1 MSDNLN
7 YGVVGN
13 GRTAAL
19 ISEEGSV
26 DWLCMP
32 DFDSPSIFAKILDK
46 KRGGCLNFIVDED
59 YQISQA
65 YLPHT
70 NILRTLFVNK
80 KDKSSFEV
88 IDFMPLYKTIDV
100 NKRYMPAELY
110 RLIRVLNG
118 KPRVRIDYS
127 PKLNYARGKVSYFVG
142 EDYIK
147 VFSVDNPKDT
157 IYFYSSLDLN
167 AILNKEEVELSGVD
181 NLLVSYNQKLV
192 TIDPDRVQLEFE
204 RTKVYWLNWSN
215 RSKKYTQY
223 ADYIERSMLV
233 LKLLSYRQT
242 GALLAALTISIP
254 ESPGGTRNWDYRY
267 CWLRDASM
275 SIETLLQTGH
285 RSSARR
291 FMNFIQQILRSKSD
305 KFQIMYGIHGE
316 RKLTEIELRHLK
328 GFLGSRPVRVGNKA
342 YLQKQNDSFGYLMS
356 MIYDYYSMFQVPLDE
371 LEDMFEIVKHLSRT
385 VMEEWKDKDSGIWE
399 VRYSKANY
407 VSSKVMSW
415 VALDR
420 ASKFALMVH
429 HKEYASLYAS
439 EASVIKK
446 EVFEYGWK
454 DEIQSFSQTYDN
466 LDLDASVLLMEFYG
480 FIDAKNE
487 YYIKTVNTI
496 YDKLSYEGL
505 LFRYRN
511 IDDIGVPSSSFTVC
525 SFWMV
530 RALYVIGRKEDARS
544 FFERLLSYSNPL
556 KLFSEDIDFDTKAL
570 LGNFPQAYSHLAL
583 IDTALL
589 FTEEKDVNRFL
600 QP

>member
-316 RKLTEIELRHLK
+316 RKL
-328 GFLGSRPVRVGNKA
+328 
-342 YLQKQNDSFGYLMS
+342 
-356 MIYDYYSMFQVPLDE
+356 
-371 LEDMFEIVKHLSRT
+371 
-385 VMEEWKDKDSGIWE
+385 
-399 VRYSKANY
+399 
-407 VSSKVMSW
+407 
-415 VALDR
+415 
-420 ASKFALMVH
+420 
-429 HKEYASLYAS
+429 
-439 EASVIKK
+439 
-446 EVFEYGWK
+446 
-454 DEIQSFSQTYDN
+454 
-466 LDLDASVLLMEFYG
+466 
-480 FIDAKNE
+480 
-487 YYIKTVNTI
+487 
-496 YDKLSYEGL
+496 
-505 LFRYRN
+505 
-511 IDDIGVPSSSFTVC
+511 
-525 SFWMV
+525 
-530 RALYVIGRKEDARS
+530 
-544 FFERLLSYSNPL
+544 
-556 KLFSEDIDFDTKAL
+556 
-570 LGNFPQAYSHLAL
+570 
-583 IDTALL
+583 
-589 FTEEKDVNRFL
+589 
-600 QP
+600 